1 MEVFPE
7 HLLFFDNEIY
17 IFTSVS
23 KSISESIKRVVS
35 LPRYFS
41 EKILFFFFFNIVLAL
56 SYM

>member
-7 HLLFFDNEIY
+7 NLLFFDNEIY

-23 KSISESIKRVVS
+23 ESISESIKREVS

-41 EKILFFFFFNIVLAL
+41 EKILFYFF
-56 SYM
+56 